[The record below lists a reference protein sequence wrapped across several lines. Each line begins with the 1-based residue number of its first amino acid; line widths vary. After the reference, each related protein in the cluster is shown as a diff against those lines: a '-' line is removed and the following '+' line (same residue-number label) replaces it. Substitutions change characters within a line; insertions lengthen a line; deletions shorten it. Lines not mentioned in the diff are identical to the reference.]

1 MAPRLKPRG
10 SPWLYSLREY
20 TARHDGQLIQDRPRI
35 VIPEAYR
42 IGHEAHFAEVTS
54 RFLQYLRDGKLPDW
68 EEPGMLAKYYVT
80 TQALVRVL
88 AK

>member
-1 MAPRLKPRG
+1 MPFLVRKYPGLTLAEEEGR
-10 SPWLYSLREY
+10 W
-20 TARHDGQLIQDRPRI
+20 RI

-42 IGHEAHFAEVTS
+42 IGHEAHFADVTS
-54 RFLQYLRDGKLPDW
+54 RFLQYLREGKLPDW